1 MKIPNITIQQ
11 LLEAGVHL
19 GHKTLR
25 WNPKMKKYIFGKR
38 DSIHIMDLTQ
48 TLELTKVALE
58 KIYTTIANNGK
69 ILFVSTKKQASEAIA
84 EVAKETDQYFVNYR
98 WLGGMLTN
106 WGTISGSI
114 KKMKKYEAD
123 LVAENRGFTKKELL
137 KMSVKKDKL
146 ERSLGGIAEMKKT
159 PDLVFIID
167 TNYES
172 LAIAESVKLGIPI
185 IAILDSNSN
194 PDNIDYPIP
203 GNDDARRSI
212 DLYCNLIKETIN
224 NAKSSIPVAEPKK
237 EVAADVKEKTQGKT
251 VQEIDREKL
260 EEKLSKDC
268 NLGIKESGGDIDKAI
283 EILRVKGISKASKK
297 MSRDAKEGVV
307 AISGNETKTSVIEVN
322 CETDFVAKNEDFTNF
337 VKELSELNNE
347 KNSNL
352 EELKSSKMKNGE
364 TVEDNVVS
372 LIAKIGEKITIGK
385 AKTIENAGTLN
396 NHYLHTV
403 VKDNISKLAVI
414 VSLETKDNS
423 NTVKNFGKQL
433 SMHIAAS
440 NPLALTS
447 DLIDQSVIDKEQE
460 LVTEEL
466 KNSGKPEDIAK
477 KISLGKM
484 NKFKEENSLLTQAW
498 VMEPKKKVQ
507 DIIKELS
514 ISNLKIKQF
523 YRIKIG
529 E

>member
-1 MKIPNITIQQ
+1 MGSK
-11 LLEAGVHL
+11 G
-19 GHKTLR
+19 
-25 WNPKMKKYIFGKR
+25 
-38 DSIHIMDLTQ
+38 DL
-48 TLELTKVALE
+48 
-58 KIYTTIANNGK
+58 N
-69 ILFVSTKKQASEAIA
+69 
-84 EVAKETDQYFVNYR
+84 
-98 WLGGMLTN
+98 
-106 WGTISGSI
+106 
-114 KKMKKYEAD
+114 
-123 LVAENRGFTKKELL
+123 
-137 KMSVKKDKL
+137 
-146 ERSLGGIAEMKKT
+146 
-159 PDLVFIID
+159 
-167 TNYES
+167 
-172 LAIAESVKLGIPI
+172 
-185 IAILDSNSN
+185 
-194 PDNIDYPIP
+194 
-203 GNDDARRSI
+203 
-212 DLYCNLIKETIN
+212 
-224 NAKSSIPVAEPKK
+224 
-237 EVAADVKEKTQGKT
+237 
-251 VQEIDREKL
+251 
-260 EEKLSKDC
+260 
-268 NLGIKESGGDIDKAI
+268 KAV

-307 AISGNETKTSVIEVN
+307 ALSGDENKTSVIEVN
-322 CETDFVAKNEDFTNF
+322 CETDFVAKNEDFTSF

-352 EELKSSKMKNGE
+352 EDLKSSKMKNGD

-385 AKTIENAGTLN
+385 AKTIENAGTVN

-403 VKDNISKLAVI
+403 IKDNISKLAVI

-423 NTVKNFGKQL
+423 DTIKNFGKQL

-447 DLIDQSVIDKEQE
+447 DLSDQSVIDKEQE

-484 NKFKEENSLLTQAW
+484 NKFKEENALLTQAW

-507 DIIKELS
+507 DILKELA
-514 ISNLKIKQF
+514 INDLKIKEF

>member
-1 MKIPNITIQQ
+1 MSDI
-11 LLEAGVHL
+11 
-19 GHKTLR
+19 
-25 WNPKMKKYIFGKR
+25 
-38 DSIHIMDLTQ
+38 
-48 TLELTKVALE
+48 
-58 KIYTTIANNGK
+58 
-69 ILFVSTKKQASEAIA
+69 
-84 EVAKETDQYFVNYR
+84 
-98 WLGGMLTN
+98 
-106 WGTISGSI
+106 
-114 KKMKKYEAD
+114 
-123 LVAENRGFTKKELL
+123 EN
-137 KMSVKKDKL
+137 VKKL
-146 ERSLGGIAEMKKT
+146 
-159 PDLVFIID
+159 
-167 TNYES
+167 
-172 LAIAESVKLGIPI
+172 
-185 IAILDSNSN
+185 
-194 PDNIDYPIP
+194 
-203 GNDDARRSI
+203 
-212 DLYCNLIKETIN
+212 
-224 NAKSSIPVAEPKK
+224 
-237 EVAADVKEKTQGKT
+237 
-251 VQEIDREKL
+251 REATGAGF
-260 EEKLSKDC
+260 KDC
-268 NLGIKESGGDIDKAI
+268 NLAIKESDGDIDKAI

-307 AISGNETKTSVIEVN
+307 AVSGDENKTSVIEVN

-337 VKELSELNNE
+337 VKELSDLNNE
-347 KNSNL
+347 KSSNL
-352 EELKSSKMKNGE
+352 NDLKNSKMKNGE

-385 AKTIENAGTLN
+385 AKTIENAGTVN

-423 NTVKNFGKQL
+423 DTVKNFGKQL

-447 DLIDQSVIDKEQE
+447 DLIEQSVIDKEQE

-507 DIIKELS
+507 DIVKELS
-514 ISNLKIKQF
+514 IADLKIKEF